1 MGILCVWWCL
11 LFEVLLVFKNKN
23 DDQFFSFII
32 SFSFFSFLKK
42 IVKYLWLALN
52 VVALSLSPYT
62 SISSWCIKNPKN
74 PDDKKG
80 VDRSS
85 TVIARD
91 GTEGRFYLEGWF
103 TYDFF
108 LAKTTTNNVLQLKYC
123 YPKREN
129 NFIIILLLFF
139 SFWLMIIFA

>member
-1 MGILCVWWCL
+1 MEVFKLYFFFNYGVGILCVWWCL

-103 TYDFF
+103 YLWPFPR
-108 LAKTTTNNVLQLKYC
+108 NVLQTKEFTC
-123 YPKREN
+123 PK
-129 NFIIILLLFF
+129 
-139 SFWLMIIFA
+139 